1 MKIRTVIIDDE
12 PIALAKLK
20 NYVEKTPFLELV
32 GEYPSAVNAMEILA
46 EGNVDAVFTDINMP
60 DMDGLQFIG
69 TLSNPPIVVFITAY
83 SQYAVESYRLSAI
96 DYLLKPY
103 GFSDCQ
109 RASNKVLKAY
119 NARIPQ
125 VQMQSLDNSDRKF
138 AESIFIKVDYRY
150 IRVNLTDILY
160 IKGYGEY
167 LQIYIDGE
175 SQPLLTLS
183 SFAAIMELLPEN
195 FLQIH
200 RSYIVNMNRIDQ
212 VEKAR
217 VIIGQERLPVSDS
230 FKRSFQEYLASHS
243 L

>member
-103 GFSDCQ
+103 GFSDFQ

-125 VQMQSLDNSDRKF
+125 VQMQSLDTVS
-138 AESIFIKVDYRY
+138 Y
-150 IRVNLTDILY
+150 TH
-160 IKGYGEY
+160 
-167 LQIYIDGE
+167 
-175 SQPLLTLS
+175 LTLPTNS
-183 SFAAIMELLPEN
+183 
-195 FLQIH
+195 
-200 RSYIVNMNRIDQ
+200 
-212 VEKAR
+212 R
-217 VIIGQERLPVSDS
+217 V
-230 FKRSFQEYLASHS
+230 
-243 L
+243 